1 MTFQAEPPYRHGQ
14 RDRTAV
20 LLVNLG
26 TPDEP
31 TAPALRRYLREFLND
46 PRVVEIPRLVWWP
59 ILNGI
64 ILPTRPARSA
74 AKYASVWMP
83 EGSPLAVWT
92 MRQSEAL
99 SAALAAR
106 GHGVLVRH
114 AMRYGNP
121 SIPAVMDALRAE
133 GATRVL
139 VLPLYP
145 QYAGATTG
153 SVADKLLQ
161 WACQSR
167 RMPDWRFV
175 AQYHDEPGYID
186 ALAAQ
191 VQHHW
196 AAQGRAE
203 MLVMSFHGVPHRS
216 LTLGDPY
223 HCHCHKTARLLA
235 ERLGLAKDAYR
246 VTFQSR
252 FGKAKWL
259 EPYTEPTLR
268 ELAAGGVK
276 RVDVMC
282 PGFVADCLETLEE
295 IAQEARDA
303 FLEAG
308 GTDFRYIP
316 CLNDQPAWIEALATL
331 TERQLQGWPTRAAAG
346 ASATA
351 DEALEQDAQR
361 QRALAMGATD

>member
-1 MTFQAEPPYRHGQ
+1 MTFETEPAYHHGQ
-14 RDRTAV
+14 APRTAV

-31 TAPALRRYLREFLND
+31 TAPALRRYLAEFLSD
-46 PRVVEIPRLVWWP
+46 PRVVEIPRLLWWA
-59 ILNGI
+59 LLHGI
-64 ILPTRPARSA
+64 ILRTRPAASA
-74 AKYASVWMP
+74 AKYATVWMP

-92 MRQSEAL
+92 QRQAEAL
-99 SAALAAR
+99 DRTLAGA
-106 GHGVLVRH
+106 GHQVLVRH

-121 SIPAVMDALRAE
+121 SVASVMDALRAE

-145 QYAGATTG
+145 QYAAATTA
-153 SVADKLLQ
+153 SVGDSVMR
-161 WACQSR
+161 WAQQSR
-167 RMPDWRFV
+167 RVPELRFIGE
-175 AQYHDEPGYID
+175 YHDDPGYIT
-186 ALAAQ
+186 ALAERLQA
-191 VQHHW
+191 HW
-196 AAQGRAE
+196 QAHGRGDK
-203 MLVMSFHGVPHRS
+203 LVLSFHGVPERS
-216 LTLGDPY
+216 LHLGDPY
-223 HCHCHKTARLLA
+223 HCQCHVTARLLGQ
-235 ERLGLAKDAYR
+235 RLGLAPEQML

-268 ELAAGGVK
+268 QLATDGVK

-308 GTDFRYIP
+308 GEQFSYVP
-316 CLNDQPAWIEALATL
+316 CVNDSAPFVQALAAL
-331 TERQLQGWPTRAAAG
+331 ALKHLQGWPTG
-346 ASATA
+346 A
-351 DEALEQDAQR
+351 DEPTEAALQAQR
-361 QRALAMGATD
+361 ERALAMGATD